1 MLSWLH
7 PVSET
12 TNTQMHVCSSRLG
25 WLFQE
30 RFYEYWLEV
39 YQRAGLRN
47 QSSLSTRFRL
57 SRRRTK
63 RRKPIRNCSSCCE
76 GSCSL
81 RTPRSNSTDCV
92 VVKEKAPE
100 NRGLFLL
107 LSSFVVEVVELIE
120 FERSSLR
127 RSTEVVI
134 IDSLWW

>member
-1 MLSWLH
+1 
-7 PVSET
+7 
-12 TNTQMHVCSSRLG
+12 
-25 WLFQE
+25 
-30 RFYEYWLEV
+30 
-39 YQRAGLRN
+39 
-47 QSSLSTRFRL
+47 
-57 SRRRTK
+57 
-63 RRKPIRNCSSCCE
+63 
-76 GSCSL
+76 
-81 RTPRSNSTDCV
+81 